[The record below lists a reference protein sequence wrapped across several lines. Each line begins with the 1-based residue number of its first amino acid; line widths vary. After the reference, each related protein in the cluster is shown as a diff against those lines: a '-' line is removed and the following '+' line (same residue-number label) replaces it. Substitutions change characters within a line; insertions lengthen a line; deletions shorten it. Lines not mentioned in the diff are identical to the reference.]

1 MTTTSIAPSST
12 TLFARLR
19 SPAWFFFAA
28 GIFNIV
34 GLVVEYGSNQW
45 TLAAGPVYVVHQAI
59 FWLAEFAL
67 IVGSWGFARTDSL
80 AARTRAGR
88 VFLRIFAIT
97 WAVIIVSGI
106 LVNFFGIDLAVI
118 GLAAG
123 GYVFTLSAL
132 GAGIAL
138 AVRPTLGGW
147 ARWSMFC
154 YGVYSVLLIVVTG
167 ILPTAQG
174 PAFGVELVAYI
185 FMALVGVSVLVAR
198 EARTT
203 PTI

>member
-12 TLFARLR
+12 TSLARLR
-19 SPAWFFFAA
+19 SPAWFFFPA
-28 GIFNIV
+28 GIFNII
-34 GLVVEYGSNQW
+34 GLVLEYGGNQW
-45 TLAAGPVYVVHQAI
+45 TLADGPLYVVHQAI
-59 FWLAEFAL
+59 FWVAEFAL

-80 AARTRAGR
+80 AAQTRAGR